1 MNEKEVMNAQMEKFF
16 FSWVLE
22 HPTQFY
28 KVEPTFFKNEDIQFI
43 YTVVRD
49 EFLVSKEKRTP
60 SPQQIVAMIKLR
72 DPEEKVSNNIIKAI
86 LKNDNTVH
94 EQGWL
99 ENKFKAWRLSNVL
112 RNNVYD
118 AIEKIRNLK
127 EIDYDNVSDIAAS
140 VKSVFSNI
148 SLIEDDDQDLGADFD
163 DPEMHKQETNKNKI
177 STGWGNVDLILHGGW
192 DKGTFNVLMGE
203 TSVGKSMWLYNIAC
217 NAANQGK
224 NVAIL
229 TIEMSQRKVMR
240 RIGAM
245 RLKIDVD
252 QYDELSKDSTFIKN
266 KINMLKNQGNGLF
279 NTEAPGKIFVK
290 KFNTG
295 DCTTTDIDNYLTKLE
310 EVKNVDIDIVVVDYI
325 NLMSVNKIN
334 KEIGNNLYQKGKH
347 LAEGLRFI
355 ADKFNL
361 ALITATQVD
370 RSVWGANDIKLQDI
384 PESKAVAET
393 ADTFFAIIRNT
404 EMKKHNKY
412 KLKILKLRDGD
423 HKEEIISFDF
433 HPNFL
438 TIENDILEG

>member
-16 FSWVLE
+16 FTWVLE
-22 HPTQFY
+22 HPTQFE

-99 ENKFKAWRLSNVL
+99 ESKFKAWRLSNVL

-148 SLIEDDDQDLGADFD
+148 SLIEDDDTDLGADFD

-192 DKGTFNVLMGE
+192 DKGTFNCLMGE

-347 LAEGLRFI
+347 LAEGLRYI

-433 HPNFL
+433 HPKFL
-438 TIENDILEG
+438 IIENDILEA

>member
-1 MNEKEVMNAQMEKFF
+1 MK
-16 FSWVLE
+16 
-22 HPTQFY
+22 
-28 KVEPTFFKNEDIQFI
+28 
-43 YTVVRD
+43 
-49 EFLVSKEKRTP
+49 
-60 SPQQIVAMIKLR
+60 
-72 DPEEKVSNNIIKAI
+72 I

-290 KFNTG
+290 KFKSG
-295 DCTTTDIDNYLTKLE
+295 E
-310 EVKNVDIDIVVVDYI
+310 
-325 NLMSVNKIN
+325 
-334 KEIGNNLYQKGKH
+334 
-347 LAEGLRFI
+347 
-355 ADKFNL
+355 
-361 ALITATQVD
+361 
-370 RSVWGANDIKLQDI
+370 
-384 PESKAVAET
+384 
-393 ADTFFAIIRNT
+393 
-404 EMKKHNKY
+404 
-412 KLKILKLRDGD
+412 
-423 HKEEIISFDF
+423 
-433 HPNFL
+433 
-438 TIENDILEG
+438 